1 MEESVDEELWDYAAA
16 TVIAFVFGCTCGDC
30 WQKCFSWRSCDG
42 SSVIESSD
50 PPCLSEA
57 GAEVVS
63 WAWSGEARAIAKRR
77 RDHALPRIDGNKA
90 HRLLN
95 NPQVWKTVEAVTRI
109 LSDGAVVEGTE
120 PEEIARLLKGAG
132 LRAEES
138 NDRRL

>member
-1 MEESVDEELWDYAAA
+1 M
-16 TVIAFVFGCTCGDC
+16 
-30 WQKCFSWRSCDG
+30 
-42 SSVIESSD
+42 
-50 PPCLSEA
+50 
-57 GAEVVS
+57 VS

-95 NPQVWKTVEAVTRI
+95 NPQVWKTVEAVTRV
-109 LSDGAVVEGTE
+109 LMYGAETEGEE